1 MPTILH
7 YIGTTGP
14 GGAETLFVE
23 LAGHFSKAP
32 YTSVAFFRG
41 PGWVERQL
49 APRGIPVIIE
59 ESRGSVNVRHLLQ
72 LVRHIRRN
80 RVDLVHAHLPGANL
94 YGSMAGWIARIPV
107 ISTFHGS
114 VDLRSSGRLE
124 FLRNRIIRHGS
135 RVVAV
140 SVGLREEV
148 ATRLGVPTDQIELIA
163 NGIDFERFAHAQPLG
178 LREQFGLP
186 PAARVIGSLGNIRP
200 AKAYDVGLRVL
211 GRLRDQGMDVWW
223 FVAGQARPADR
234 LLGELEAL
242 AAEIG
247 VDARVR
253 VLGFVE
259 APERFL
265 AELDAFLLCSSSEG
279 HPLALTQA
287 MAAGLP
293 IVATR
298 CGVEP
303 VLGDGRYGWLA
314 EVGDA
319 DDLSRQLQIALAKG
333 EEVTRKQQE
342 ASTFA
347 RQAYDGRAVLHRYE
361 QLYADLLARRKR

>member
-7 YIGTTGP
+7 CIDTTGP

-23 LAGHFSKAP
+23 LAEHFSKAP
-32 YTSVAFFRG
+32 YKSIALLRG

-49 APRGIPVIIE
+49 TARGIPVIIE
-59 ESRGSVNVRHLLQ
+59 ESRGSVNARYLLRLVQHLRHNQ
-72 LVRHIRRN
+72 
-80 RVDLVHAHLPGANL
+80 VDLVHAHLPGANL
-94 YGSMAGWIARIPV
+94 YGSMAGRIARIPV
-107 ISTFHGS
+107 ISTYHGA

-124 FLRNRIIRHGS
+124 SLRNRIIRHGS

-140 SVGLREEV
+140 SEGLRDEV
-148 ATRLGVPTDQIELIA
+148 ATRVGVPTGQIELIP
-163 NGIDFERFAHAQPLG
+163 NGIDCDRFAGAQPLG
-178 LREQFGLP
+178 LREQFGLAP
-186 PAARVIGSLGNIRP
+186 DAKVIGSLGNVRP

-211 GRLRDQGMDVWW
+211 RRLRDDGMDVWW
-223 FVAGQARPADR
+223 FVAGQARPGDA

-242 AAEIG
+242 AVELG
-247 VDARVR
+247 VDDRVR
-253 VLGFVE
+253 FLGFVE
-259 APERFL
+259 EPERFL

-303 VLGDGRYGWLA
+303 VLGDGIHGWLA

-319 DDLSRQLQIALAKG
+319 DGLSRQLEIVLAKG
-333 EEVTRKQQE
+333 EVVTRKRQE
-342 ASTFA
+342 ASTFG

-361 QLYADLLARRKR
+361 QLYAKLLTRRRR